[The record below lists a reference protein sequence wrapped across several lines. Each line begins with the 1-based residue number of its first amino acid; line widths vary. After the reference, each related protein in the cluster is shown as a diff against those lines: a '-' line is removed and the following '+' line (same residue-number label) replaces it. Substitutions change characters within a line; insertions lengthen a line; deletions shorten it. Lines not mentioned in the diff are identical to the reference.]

1 MGLFFKKKKKIEL
14 IEERPIV
21 SDKDRRTSQMN
32 CMIVRSNVNE
42 KGITEYT
49 AKFSIGDRKFM
60 FDGAVDTRKLNI
72 DPVDV
77 GDVFVAMYDPNNPN
91 DAIIKDFEEL

>member
-1 MGLFFKKKKKIEL
+1 MGFLFWKKKKIEI
-14 IEERPIV
+14 IEEKSIV
-21 SDKDRRTSQMN
+21 PEKDRRTAEMK
-32 CMIVRSNVNE
+32 CMIVKSFVNE
-42 KGITEYT
+42 NGITEYT

-60 FDGAVDTRKLNI
+60 FNGAVDASKLS

-91 DAIIKDFEEL
+91 DAIIRDFEEL